1 MVNDFLVHK
10 IVEASDMNWPF
21 CWFRPGGKFGYGWD
35 LRFKFEFWI
44 KWNKNTSIKFLNYII
59 INTIEYRAATAAKD
73 AKDWSLPSFGSHL
86 NPIST
91 KGGRLCPPY
100 TGVLGWLKFAVAAL
114 LAGVSLPKL
123 EFILTVFSTWYITF
137 WLWFNLDLVIPA
149 ELDDFRQTFSTV
161 YFHLFYGK

>member
-91 KGGRLCPPY
+91 RGGRLCPPY

-114 LAGVSLPKL
+114 NYLKELTFLRRIHTSPRIIHTYPSLLSKSKP
-123 EFILTVFSTWYITF
+123 F
-137 WLWFNLDLVIPA
+137 
-149 ELDDFRQTFSTV
+149 
-161 YFHLFYGK
+161 